1 MLKRLFFVLC
11 VIIIGVSCLKSGERT
26 CAYPQRTIIA
36 PQAEQ
41 DSIVAY
47 LDSFNIQADHHPAGF
62 YYKIIN
68 PGMGADTML
77 LCSELLIDFKGQ
89 LKNDSVFQE
98 GNDVFLVLG
107 GMIEGWKLGIPL
119 IKKGGEIKLFIPP
132 TLAFGQEDYKD
143 QDNKVLVPARSMV
156 IYTVKLKDYTQGF

>member
-1 MLKRLFFVLC
+1 MLKNLLLILC
-11 VIIIGVSCLKSGERT
+11 VTVIGVSCLKSGERT

-41 DSIVAY
+41 DLLAAY
-47 LDSFNIQADHHPAGF
+47 LDSNHIQASHHAAGF

-68 PGMGADTML
+68 PGTGTDTML
-77 LCSELLIDFKGQ
+77 LCSELSIDFKGQ

-98 GNDVFLVLG
+98 GNDVYVVLG

-119 IKKGGEIKLFIPP
+119 VKKGGEIKLFLPP
-132 TLAFGQEDYKD
+132 SLAFGYADYSD
-143 QDNKVLVPARSMV
+143 QNNKVLVPANSIV